1 MVALTSQEI
10 LARLTRLHP
19 KKIDLSLGRM
29 ERLLARLDHPE
40 LKLPP
45 VVHVGGTNGK
55 GSVGAMLS
63 AMLRA
68 AGYTVDAYVSPHLVH
83 FNERIV
89 LGGENIDERSL
100 ANVLEECEVANDGA
114 PITFFE
120 ITTAAAFLAFSRS
133 PADILMLEI
142 GLGGRLDATN
152 VMTPLLSA
160 ITPVS
165 LDHQQFLGDTI
176 GEIAA
181 EKAGALKPQ
190 VTAVI
195 GPQSSA
201 AAAPIVAEALRL
213 GTPLLRAGLDWHVL
227 PTATGLQYQDAD
239 GTTDF
244 PPPALV
250 GRHQIDNA
258 GIAITCARQL
268 AKCGF
273 EQLGNPAISRGLES
287 AVWPGRLQQLPWP
300 SLPAGWE
307 LWLDGGHNPA
317 AGEVL
322 AQQAGVWS
330 DRPLHLVVGM
340 LNTKDPDGFMAPL
353 ARCAAS
359 VTAIDIPN
367 EQASLTGPEIIAALG
382 GREDGDVPARTMPD
396 LHSAFAE
403 IAASDRQP
411 GRILVCGS
419 LYLVG
424 KVLGE
429 AEKAR
434 SGAATNGVARA
445 APA

>member
-1 MVALTSQEI
+1 MVDPTSHEI
-10 LARLTRLHP
+10 LARLTGLHP

-68 AGYTVDAYVSPHLVH
+68 AGYAVDAYVSPHLVH

-89 LGGENIDERSL
+89 LGGDNIDERSL
-100 ANVLEECEVANDGA
+100 ANILEECEAANDGA

-120 ITTAAAFLAFSRS
+120 ITTAAAFMAFSRS
-133 PADILMLEI
+133 PADILLLEV

-152 VMTPLLSA
+152 VMTPVLSA

-165 LDHQQFLGDTI
+165 LDHQQFLGDTVS
-176 GEIAA
+176 EIAT
-181 EKAGALKPQ
+181 EKAGILKPGI
-190 VTAVI
+190 TTVI
-195 GPQSSA
+195 GPQSSPA
-201 AAAPIVAEALRL
+201 EAPIVAEAAQL
-213 GTPLLRAGLDWHVL
+213 GAPLLRAGRDWDVL
-227 PTATGLQYQDAD
+227 PTATGLQYRDAN
-239 GTTDF
+239 GTCGF

-268 AKCGF
+268 AKLGF
-273 EQLGNPAISRGLES
+273 EQLRDPAISRGLET
-287 AVWPGRLQQLPWP
+287 AVWPGRLQQLLWP

-340 LNTKDPDGFMAPL
+340 LNTKDPEGFMAPL

-382 GREDGDVPARTMPD
+382 GQGDSGVPARTMPD

-403 IAASDRQP
+403 IAASDQQP

-434 SGAATNGVARA
+434 SDAATNDVARA

>member
-29 ERLLARLDHPE
+29 ERLLARLGHPE

-382 GREDGDVPARTMPD
+382 RREDGDVPARTMPD

-434 SGAATNGVARA
+434 SDAATNGVARA
-445 APA
+445 APG

>member
-434 SGAATNGVARA
+434 SDAATNGVARA
-445 APA
+445 APG

>member
-29 ERLLARLDHPE
+29 ERLLARLGHPE

-382 GREDGDVPARTMPD
+382 RREDGDVPARTMPD

-434 SGAATNGVARA
+434 SDAAKNGVARA
-445 APA
+445 APG